1 MSQTAS
7 QRSSSQNS
15 LSCCTPGCLFTNGFF
30 QFWLIAACLSILTQ
44 NDLAILTGWFRGPS
58 KRTNWI
64 KKSSFTGLVTF
75 ECPLRGEKKP
85 LLEKENLDSVLKSI
99 STSSLAC
106 ILNLNMWI
114 LKIKAP
120 QVKIFEP
127 LKSCISKW
135 ENRRRMNWPPPKKY
149 PSPSQDNSFPPWN

>member
-1 MSQTAS
+1 M
-7 QRSSSQNS
+7 
-15 LSCCTPGCLFTNGFF
+15 
-30 QFWLIAACLSILTQ
+30 
-44 NDLAILTGWFRGPS
+44 D
-58 KRTNWI
+58 

-135 ENRRRMNWPPPKKY
+135 ENRRRMNWPPLKKY
-149 PSPSQDNSFPPWN
+149 PSPSQDNFFPPPEIKNILTSPKNPKLQNCNSPLTLARGTHYDIPIQRWFIPHY